1 MPPAFDLQGH
11 RGARGLRPENTL
23 PSFEAALD
31 AGVTTIETDLHLSR
45 DGRVVLVH
53 DPRLGEATA
62 RPLADA
68 PPLGP
73 DFRPPVG
80 ALTIAGLHRYRLD
93 RNPDPARFPGQ
104 EAAVTPLAAW
114 YAASAD
120 MDPYAVPALA
130 DLFRFADDYAGE
142 PGARAGK
149 TDAQRARAAAVR
161 FDLELKR
168 VPFHPEAVPDGYDGT
183 APAAL
188 EMRLLG
194 DVRMADVVERTT
206 VRSFDHRAVAYLR
219 GLEPALGGAVL
230 VAETAPAD
238 PAAVAAAAGAQVYCP
253 SYLFVDAELVR
264 RAQAGGVRVVP
275 WTVNDPDHWRRL
287 VDWGVDGITTD
298 FPDRLAEA
306 LRGWG
311 VAF

>member
-1 MPPAFDLQGH
+1 MPAAFDLQGH

-45 DGRVVLVH
+45 DGAVVLCH
-53 DPRLGEATA
+53 DPRLDERTA
-62 RPLADA
+62 RPVGGGRS
-68 PPLGP
+68 PGP

-80 ALTIAGLHRYRLD
+80 GLTLAELRRYRLD
-93 RNPDPARFPGQ
+93 RNPDTGRFPGQ
-104 EAAVTPLAAW
+104 DAAATPLAAW
-114 YAASAD
+114 YAAESGT
-120 MDPYAVPALA
+120 DPYAVPTLA
-130 DLFRFADDYAGE
+130 DLFAFAAAYSGR
-142 PGARAGK
+142 PGALAGK
-149 TDAQRARAAAVR
+149 DDARRERAAVVR

-183 APAAL
+183 GPAAL
-188 EMRLLG
+188 EERAAAA
-194 DVRMADVVERTT
+194 VRTAGVAGRTT
-206 VRSFDHRAVAYLR
+206 VRSFDHRAVAALR
-219 GLEPALGGAVL
+219 RLEPAVAGAVL

-238 PAAVAAAAGAQVYCP
+238 PAGVAAAAGASLYCP
-253 SYLFVDAELVR
+253 GYLFVDADLVR
-264 RAQAGGVRVVP
+264 RAHAGGVRVVP
-275 WTVNDPDHWRRL
+275 WTVNDPGDLRRL
-287 VDWGVDGITTD
+287 LDWGVDGVTTD